1 MYTYTYRSL
10 ATDHSR
16 HTEHSHENQEHQCPH
31 SSSPPALTKQNGVL
45 MVQKCLCM
53 QKVGASS
60 SRAQP
65 FILPSSCSSVPV
77 SPVAGFW
84 YTSPQGLSPSH
95 SSVLYRPPH
104 SCTHMLW
111 SHSQL
116 TCALDPGDRNTSS
129 PRGVHLW
136 PTYPTLLAL
145 KKLYPL
151 TGWFSLSLLLFTHS
165 LKHLLWLPYTNRLK
179 NTLWKKNWWR
189 VGSKERWQTKMIR
202 QRAGHGKTN
211 VFINKIF
218 TWKSFYFLHLFLHT
232 AKFHP
237 FSSSGSSLC

>member
-179 NTLWKKNWWR
+179 NTLWKKKL
-189 VGSKERWQTKMIR
+189 V
-202 QRAGHGKTN
+202 
-211 VFINKIF
+211 
-218 TWKSFYFLHLFLHT
+218 KSW
-232 AKFHP
+232 
-237 FSSSGSSLC
+237 